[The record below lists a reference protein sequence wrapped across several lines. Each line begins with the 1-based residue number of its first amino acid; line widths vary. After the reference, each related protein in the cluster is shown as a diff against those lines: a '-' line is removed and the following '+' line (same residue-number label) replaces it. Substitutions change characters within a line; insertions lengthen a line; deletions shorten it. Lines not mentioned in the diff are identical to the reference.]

1 MFSFFLWISVVGI
14 HETITR
20 CIQVQH
26 ALGEEQRQ
34 HWSSGSNLHTEI
46 PTIPTIPTE
55 LQQQQPQQQPKTPK
69 TSDITQNP
77 QKKV

>member
-14 HETITR
+14 HETITG

-46 PTIPTIPTE
+46 PTIPTE
-55 LQQQQPQQQPKTPK
+55 LQQQQQPPKTPK
-69 TSDITQNP
+69 TSDITQNL
-77 QKKV
+77 QKQV